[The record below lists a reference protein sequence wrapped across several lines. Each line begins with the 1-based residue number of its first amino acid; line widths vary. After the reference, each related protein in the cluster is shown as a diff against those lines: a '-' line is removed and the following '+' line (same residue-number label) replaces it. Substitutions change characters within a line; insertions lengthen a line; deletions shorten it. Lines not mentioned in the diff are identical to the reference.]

1 MTKEHCML
9 KAKILPEQ
17 GKTQL
22 QIAAELGVT
31 DRTIRNYLKRCD
43 EPRNGRARQ
52 SKLDAF
58 KAFIDTVLEDNPFL
72 NREIL
77 LERLRKQGYE
87 GRISILRDYAAAVTR
102 KITKAAAIRFETE
115 PGRQAQVDWK
125 EFGKQVVDGRE
136 TRLYAF
142 VMVLGYSRQPFV
154 RFTTSMDQS
163 TLLACHVLAFT
174 SFGGVPFE
182 ILYDNMRTA
191 FAPDADGLWQPTK
204 RLLALGAHYGFAPLR
219 CRVRRP
225 ETKGKVERTIGYLDN
240 NFWPRMEEQDLT
252 LAGLNAE
259 VGNWIETISAKAI
272 ADLGESRAVR
282 FAREKP
288 VLKPLPAA
296 DFDVRQEIPLHI
308 GREGTIRHEGNRYTV
323 PPSLIGE
330 LACLLVHPLHRDV
343 ELRLPDGSIR
353 RFTLAAAGSCARV
366 EFPGDESSHRQRW
379 LDDRERMARRRRPN
393 KRPVIADIHV
403 ETGSASVYD
412 ALSGVMDTYEGVPA

>member
-9 KAKILPEQ
+9 KAKILQEQ

-87 GRISILRDYAAAVTR
+87 GRISILRDYAAAVPR

-136 TRLYAF
+136 TKLYAF
-142 VMVLGYSRQPFV
+142 VMVLGYSRRPFV

-182 ILYDNMRTA
+182 S
-191 FAPDADGLWQPTK
+191 APSGTWPIPSGPAW
-204 RLLALGAHYGFAPLR
+204 R
-219 CRVRRP
+219 
-225 ETKGKVERTIGYLDN
+225 GKSSR
-240 NFWPRMEEQDLT
+240 
-252 LAGLNAE
+252 
-259 VGNWIETISAKAI
+259 
-272 ADLGESRAVR
+272 SRASTPR
-282 FAREKP
+282 W
-288 VLKPLPAA
+288 
-296 DFDVRQEIPLHI
+296 
-308 GREGTIRHEGNRYTV
+308 GTG
-323 PPSLIGE
+323 
-330 LACLLVHPLHRDV
+330 
-343 ELRLPDGSIR
+343 
-353 RFTLAAAGSCARV
+353 
-366 EFPGDESSHRQRW
+366 
-379 LDDRERMARRRRPN
+379 
-393 KRPVIADIHV
+393 
-403 ETGSASVYD
+403 
-412 ALSGVMDTYEGVPA
+412 